1 MPNLKIFTPK
11 SEVDAI
17 KNISEFVAFCKTEIT
32 IFGPD
37 IDFLKMTWDIT
48 DSVNLKGHG
57 NKRVRVNFSTQETS
71 NDPIPKKLEEPF
83 VSFAMSYIRYAQ
95 GLNPTKNVGFRVSA
109 LRAIEFALR
118 ESNSTNAPVLI
129 DGVILNKAAQI
140 ISESFAESTAYRV
153 GMQLEMISSFLDQH
167 HLTRAI
173 LTWRSPIKR
182 PVDTVRVGKEF
193 DLRRAKKLPSEAALD
208 ALPKIFNLATDPKDV
223 IYSSIA
229 AILCSAPD
237 RINEVLLL
245 RENCEVFDKNGAG
258 REVYGLRWWPAK
270 GADPMIK
277 WIIPSMVSVVQTA
290 ISNIRELTQAARVIA
305 KWYENNPTK
314 LYLPEHLEHYKNQQ
328 LVSFNELS
336 ELLWSN
342 CENRG
347 SANAWCAQN
356 DIELIKKSNSYFVN
370 FKDVEKVILN
380 SLPNGFPVLNKEIGI
395 NYSEA
400 LFLTRLNEL
409 HPRKATHNTNISP
422 ITINQVN
429 TAFGSRSEHQFE
441 SLFDRMGF
449 TEPDGTP
456 IKVTSH
462 QFRHYLNTLAQAGG
476 LSQLDIAKWSGRK
489 DLRQNDV
496 YNHVTTHEM
505 VALIRKAIGNEEKAY
520 GPLASLPKNIPISR
534 DEFARLKIPTA
545 HTTDFGFCVHD
556 YTMAPCEQHADCINC
571 NEHICVKGDE
581 YKSAS
586 VKKQLEEARDLLK
599 KADEAHKEGY
609 VGANRWSDHHRKT
622 VKRLEQLVS
631 ILDDPA
637 IEIGAV
643 IQLNDVPTV
652 SRMQHAIDGRDGQ
665 KISKQIVLNV
675 ENLNDEG

>member
-1 MPNLKIFTPK
+1 MADLKIFTPK
-11 SEVDAI
+11 SELDAN
-17 KNISEFVAFCKTEIT
+17 KNISEFIAFCQTEIT
-32 IFGPD
+32 VFGAD
-37 IDFLKMTWDIT
+37 INFKSMTWDIT
-48 DSVNLKGHG
+48 DSVRLKGHG
-57 NKRVRVNFSTQETS
+57 NKRVRINFSTQETS
-71 NDPIPKKLEEPF
+71 NDPSPTKMEEPF

-109 LRAIEFALR
+109 LRAIELALR
-118 ESNSTNAPVLI
+118 ETNSTNDPVLI
-129 DGVILNKAAQI
+129 DGLILNRAAQI
-140 ISESFAESTAYRV
+140 ISESFSEITAYRV
-153 GMQLEMISSFLDQH
+153 GIQLEMMSTFLDEH
-167 HLTRAI
+167 HFTRAI
-173 LTWRSPIKR
+173 LTWKSPIKR
-182 PVDTVRVGKEF
+182 PSDTVRVGKEF
-193 DLRRAKKLPSEAALD
+193 DLRRAEKLPSEAALD

-223 IYSSIA
+223 IYSSIG

-245 RENCEVFDKNGAG
+245 RESCEVFDKDSAG

-270 GADPMIK
+270 GADPMVK
-277 WIIPSMVSVVQTA
+277 WIIPSMVTVVQKA
-290 ISNIRELTQAARVIA
+290 ISNIRELTRKAREIA
-305 KWYENNPTK
+305 KWYEINPTR
-314 LYLPEHLEHYKNQQ
+314 LYLPENLEHYRNKK
-328 LVSFNELS
+328 LLSLAELA

-342 CENRG
+342 CDTRT
-347 SANAWCAQN
+347 SANLWRSQHG
-356 DIELIKKSNSYFVN
+356 IELVKMGLNDYVRFE
-370 FKDVEKVILN
+370 DVERIIVT
-380 SLPNGFPVLNKEIGI
+380 SLPNGFPILNDEIGI
-395 NYSEA
+395 RYSEA
-400 LFLTRLNEL
+400 LFITRVNEL
-409 HPRKATHNTNISP
+409 HPRKATFNSNISP

-429 TAFGSRSEHQFE
+429 TAFGARSEHQFE
-441 SLFDRMGF
+441 SLFDRLKF
-449 TEPDGTP
+449 TEPDGKP

-489 DLRQNDV
+489 DLRQNDA

-505 VALIRKAIGNEEKAY
+505 VALIRKAIGNEPKTY
-520 GPLASLPKNIPISR
+520 GPLSSLPKNIPISR

-586 VKKQLEEARDLLK
+586 VKKRLDEARDLLK
-599 KADEAHKEGY
+599 KADEAVSEGY

-631 ILDDPA
+631 ILDDPSV
-637 IEIGAV
+637 ELGAV

-652 SRMQHAIDGRDGQ
+652 SRMQHAIEQREGPKTSNQ
-665 KISKQIVLNV
+665 SLLNKAKS
-675 ENLNDEG
+675 ND

>member
-1 MPNLKIFTPK
+1 MADLKIFTPK
-11 SEVDAI
+11 SELDANE
-17 KNISEFVAFCKTEIT
+17 NISEFIAFCKNEIT
-32 IFGPD
+32 VFGAD
-37 IDFLKMTWDIT
+37 INFKNMTWDIT
-48 DSVNLKGHG
+48 DSVRLKGHG
-57 NKRVRVNFSTQETS
+57 NKRVRINFSTQETS
-71 NDPIPKKLEEPF
+71 NDPSPTKMEEPF

-95 GLNPTKNVGFRVSA
+95 GLNPTKNVAFRVSA
-109 LRAIEFALR
+109 LRAVELALR
-118 ESNSTNAPVLI
+118 ETNSTNDPVLI
-129 DGVILNKAAQI
+129 DGAILNRAAQI

-153 GMQLEMISSFLDQH
+153 GMQLEMISSFLDEH
-167 HLTRAI
+167 YLTSAI

-182 PVDTVRVGKEF
+182 PIDTVRVGEEF
-193 DLRRAKKLPSEAALD
+193 DLRRAEKLPSEAALD
-208 ALPKIFNLATDPKDV
+208 ALPKIFNLATNPKDV

-237 RINEVLLL
+237 RINEVLSL
-245 RENCEVFDKNGAG
+245 RESCEVFDKDATG
-258 REVYGLRWWPAK
+258 REIYGLRWWPAK
-270 GADPMIK
+270 GADPMVK
-277 WIIPSMVSVVQTA
+277 WIIPSMVSVVKTA
-290 ISNIRELTQAARVIA
+290 ISNVRNLTQAARDIA
-305 KWYENNPTK
+305 KWYESNPTK

-328 LVSFNELS
+328 LLSFNELS

-342 CENRG
+342 CENRV
-347 SANAWCAQN
+347 SANAWCTQN
-356 DIELIKKSNSYFVN
+356 DIKVTKKSNSYFVN
-370 FKDVEKVILN
+370 FKDVEKTILN

-395 NYSEA
+395 KYSEA
-400 LFLTRLNEL
+400 LFVVRVNEL
-409 HPRKATHNTNISP
+409 HPEKATHNTNISA

-429 TAFGSRSEHQFE
+429 TAFGSRSKYQFQ
-441 SLFDRMGF
+441 SMFDRLGF
-449 TEPDGTP
+449 TEPDGKP

-489 DLRQNDV
+489 DLRQNDA

-505 VALIRKAIGNEEKAY
+505 VALIRKAIGNEPKTY
-520 GPLASLPKNIPISR
+520 GPLSSLPKNIPISR

-586 VKKQLEEARDLLK
+586 VKKRLDEARDFLK
-599 KADEAHKEGY
+599 KADEAVSEGY

-631 ILDDPA
+631 ILDDPSV
-637 IEIGAV
+637 ELGAV

-652 SRMQHAIDGRDGQ
+652 SRMQHAIEQREGPKTSNQ
-665 KISKQIVLNV
+665 SLLNKAKS
-675 ENLNDEG
+675 ND